1 LERPES
7 YIQRII
13 DPSWEPNLENP
24 LNGTDGI
31 SPSFPAYPSGHS
43 TFGAAS
49 AEALA
54 SVFGYSYAMT
64 DNCHKNRSE
73 FSGYPRSFTSF
84 YEMANENAWSRVP
97 LGVHFRMDAEEGMRY
112 GTEIGRAVNRLN
124 WKK

>member
-1 LERPES
+1 M
-7 YIQRII
+7 
-13 DPSWEPNLENP
+13 PNGEK
-24 LNGTDGI
+24 GI

-54 SVFGYSYAMT
+54 SVFGYSYSMT
-64 DNCHKNRSE
+64 DNCHKHRAE
-73 FSGYPRSFTSF
+73 FEGYPRTFNSF

-112 GTEIGRAVNRLN
+112 GTEIGREVNRLP